1 MATIKNKLDNLYV
14 TERNRQANYQN
25 SVRIGN
31 LKNPVS
37 IKEIGFVA

>member
-1 MATIKNKLDNLYV
+1 MATINNKLDNLYV
-14 TERNRQANYQN
+14 TERNRQTNYQN

-37 IKEIGFVA
+37 VK